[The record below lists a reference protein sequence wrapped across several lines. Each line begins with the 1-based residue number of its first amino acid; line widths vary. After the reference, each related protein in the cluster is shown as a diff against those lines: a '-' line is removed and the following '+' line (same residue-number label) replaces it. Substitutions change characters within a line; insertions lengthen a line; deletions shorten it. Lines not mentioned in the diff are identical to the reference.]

1 MRGARRFCRMEKHG
15 GVKFLT
21 EFLGQAVPC
30 DPRLE
35 ELKFWCG
42 EFHRLNFA
50 PPYGEF
56 SQGNLSFRLKKDEDA
71 FVITGSQVGWKDRLS
86 DDKFVTVTGCDLSRG
101 VVYATGLRDPS
112 SESMMH
118 FAIYRRRPDVQ
129 AVFHG
134 HSREVLSCPGELAI
148 RETREKRPYGSLE
161 LVESVLEVL
170 DEEMF
175 VILKKHGFVSLGGTM
190 RDAGELAIRIHRMCE
205 ALKQEKRGEG

>member
-1 MRGARRFCRMEKHG
+1 MEKHG
-15 GVKFLT
+15 GVKFET
-21 EFLGQAVPC
+21 KFLHREVPC

-35 ELKFWCG
+35 DLKFWCG
-42 EFHRLNFA
+42 EFHRRNFA

-56 SQGNLSFRLKKDEDA
+56 SQGNLSFRLRDGANA
-71 FVITGSQVGWKDRLS
+71 FVITGSQVGWKDRLT
-86 DDKFVTVTGCDLSRG
+86 DDKFVTVSDCDLSRG
-101 VVYATGLRDPS
+101 VVYAAGLRDPS

-134 HSREVLSCPGELAI
+134 HSREVLFCPERLAI
-148 RETREKRPYGSLE
+148 PVTREKKPYGSLE

-175 VILKKHGFVSLGGTM
+175 VVLKRHGFVSLGATM
-190 RDAGELAIRIHRMCE
+190 KEAGELAIRIHRMCE
-205 ALKQEKRGEG
+205 SLRLEKRAEG